1 MASFT
6 DREQDTSLLP
16 APSPIHV
23 DAAAYAALLAID
35 HGASGS
41 VFNIAEPNEL
51 IATEKAREELG
62 WHADFRLSP

>member
-1 MASFT
+1 
-6 DREQDTSLLP
+6 
-16 APSPIHV
+16 V

-41 VFNIAEPNEL
+41 VFNIAEPNEF
-51 IATEKAREELG
+51 IATEKARGELG